1 MGKLETLAGVVIYKD
16 GGALMTIL
24 YRLKGQQ
31 GLLLII

>member
-16 GGALMTIL
+16 GVLMTIL